1 MGGWW
6 CETPLLGGP
15 HDTTSS
21 LVVFILRERVAG
33 LKEVLAAVLST
44 LRDPR
49 RDSAND
55 PVRRARK
62 TLLSDPARLQELED
76 QIEQEIRQVLASA
89 FEEVP
94 S

>member
-1 MGGWW
+1 
-6 CETPLLGGP
+6 
-15 HDTTSS
+15 
-21 LVVFILRERVAG
+21 
-33 LKEVLAAVLST
+33 VLST

-62 TLLSDPARLQELED
+62 TLLSDRVRLQELED
-76 QIEQEIRQVLASA
+76 QIEQEISHVLASA
-89 FEEVP
+89 LAEVP